1 MATLRKFPRFLASTF
16 AAPKAMLSRLKWTVD
31 RHSDFIEAIEGA
43 DGIRVRRNY
52 KGGVTISGGSG
63 GDGESP
69 AEYTSY
75 FKVYDASSGGNCMI
89 GVRDGST
96 VSPMSN
102 HCGGVWINGDY
113 SATENA
119 VTAALTEECT
129 IFVWL
134 LSRIVMDGVASSI
147 GFTTT
152 SNAPPPGGLVGSSR
166 LLGRASIVSDGDGGY
181 IVLAIN
187 QDYLSGGE
195 HIAILYADCGL
206 FTVGN

>member
-1 MATLRKFPRFLASTF
+1 MEANLEELKMQVANLIARVSMAEAQIAEMDDDMPEQPSASI
-16 AAPKAMLSRLKWTVD
+16 AEEAGSAP
-31 RHSDFIEAIEGA
+31 EQ
-43 DGIRVRRNY
+43 
-52 KGGVTISGGSG
+52 
-63 GDGESP
+63 
-69 AEYTSY
+69 EYASY
-75 FKVYDASSGGNCMI
+75 FKVYDASSGGYCKI

-166 LLGRASIVSDGDGGY
+166 LLGRASIVPDGDGGY

-206 FTVGN
+206 ITVGN